1 MKNNEIIY
9 NAVTSTFTA
18 EQLAT
23 LVSAIYTPEEIATRV
38 DRAIV
43 IDGAEDVYAATVA
56 EMAADNFHTFAEWK
70 KQGYSVKKGEH
81 ATITC
86 MLWRFTDKPGRAA
99 KEAAAAAETDIPEN
113 DPHFYPAKSHLFF
126 RSQVERR

>member
-23 LVSAIYTPEEIATRV
+23 LVSSIYTQEEIAARV
-38 DRAIV
+38 DRAIT

-70 KQGYSVKKGEH
+70 NQGYSVKK
-81 ATITC
+81 
-86 MLWRFTDKPGRAA
+86 RRA
-99 KEAAAAAETDIPEN
+99 
-113 DPHFYPAKSHLFF
+113 
-126 RSQVERR
+126 RRYNLYALALYR

>member
-9 NAVTSTFTA
+9 NAVTTTFTA
-18 EQLAT
+18 EQLAK
-23 LVSAIYTPEEIATRV
+23 LVSAIYTPEQIAAHV

-43 IDGAEDVYAATVA
+43 VEGVDTYAATVA
-56 EMAADNFHTFAEWK
+56 TLAADNFHTFAEWK
-70 KQGYSVKKGEH
+70 NQGYSVKKGEH

-99 KEAAAAAETDIPEN
+99 REAAAAADTDAPEN

-126 RSQVERR
+126 RSQVEKR